1 MTLSPISERV
11 KDIEKYNLELH
22 IHAKDNGKYIKKIY
36 TSKPPETSHKRYS
49 TYPQGWHGQITKD
62 QVLHFYRVFWKVWKY
77 VEYLCESS
85 LTKLSGID
93 SHENDVLIL
102 KIS

>member
-1 MTLSPISERV
+1 MTLSPISEKV

-22 IHAKDNGKYIKKIY
+22 IHAKDNGKYIKKT

-62 QVLHFYRVFWKVWKY
+62 QLLLHFYTFFEKDMV
-77 VEYLCESS
+77 
-85 LTKLSGID
+85 
-93 SHENDVLIL
+93 
-102 KIS
+102 